1 MEVILREHVNNLGRI
16 GDIVVVK
23 PGYARNFLFPQ
34 SLAVRATQEN
44 KAMIEAKRKELEAI
58 EEGHR
63 QEARER
69 AKPFAGI
76 ALTLSVAV
84 TEEGNLFGSVGER
97 DILKALQDRGLE
109 IEKSEILM
117 PQGSIQQIGTYPVV
131 LRFFYDVEEEITV
144 TVEANQE
151 ESQRTAKA
159 SIEPEDAQDDAST
172 AT

>member
-84 TEEGNLFGSVGER
+84 TEEVTFLVLWVSV
-97 DILKALQDRGLE
+97 ISPKHY
-109 IEKSEILM
+109 K
-117 PQGSIQQIGTYPVV
+117 TVV
-131 LRFFYDVEEEITV
+131 LKSKRVKFHAAREYSADWYLSRCPTFLL
-144 TVEANQE
+144 
-151 ESQRTAKA
+151 
-159 SIEPEDAQDDAST
+159 
-172 AT
+172 